1 MKHLSVVSLVLACLA
16 SAAEAQ
22 RLELAPGQPA
32 PRVLGGKG
40 TVAPRQLHVVHDV
53 WSGRTTVRG
62 LAAPQGAELALG
74 SPCYDNS
81 DQLVPDDPQF
91 VVANIGEELLDWGV
105 KDCNGAGLI
114 ESFTIRYRTT
124 AVDTS
129 LGGPGAALSVA
140 IFRDSRG
147 FGVAGFEL
155 FRRTLTGLPGHVSGG
170 EPAPSVLLTFDFGD
184 HPLRLLDG
192 RIGWSVMQLDGD
204 TGPELVRAPR
214 PELGTIDALD
224 LYAGPAA
231 AGNYVGTFNYGGCA
245 GSGGG
250 PCASLWLQLEEVD
263 ESELASS
270 TSVKGSGANP
280 NVFSE
285 LQPARLGQVWATH
298 FDLTAFPGTTSTN
311 LFVSLGGTLPIPTPV
326 GELLIAPGQIL
337 RPPLSA
343 NGTHLVAI
351 PFDISLAGIV
361 LHTQGVLRSPGSL
374 LLTNGLVV
382 TLGF

>member
-1 MKHLSVVSLVLACLA
+1 MKHLSVVSLLLACLA

-22 RLELAPGQPA
+22 RLELAGQPT
-32 PRVLGGKG
+32 PRVLGGTG
-40 TVAPRQLHVVHDV
+40 TLAPPRLHVVHDV
-53 WSGRTTVRG
+53 WSGRTTVRS
-62 LAAPQGAELALG
+62 LATPQGAELALG
-74 SPCYDNS
+74 TPCFDNS
-81 DQLVPDDPQF
+81 DQLVPDDPQY

-114 ESFTIRYRTT
+114 ESFTIRYRSG
-124 AVDTS
+124 AVDPS

-140 IFRDSRG
+140 LFRDSRG
-147 FGVAGFEL
+147 FGVPGFEL
-155 FRRTLTGLPGHVSGG
+155 FRRTLTGLPARISSV
-170 EPAPSVLLTFDFGD
+170 PSVLLTFDFGD
-184 HPLRLLDG
+184 HPLRLQDG
-192 RIGWSVMQLDGD
+192 RIGWSVMQLDGQ

-245 GSGGG
+245 APGFG
-250 PCASLWLQLEEVD
+250 PCASLWLQIEEID

-270 TSVKGSGANP
+270 TSVNGSGANP
-280 NVFSE
+280 NVLSE
-285 LQPARLGQVWATH
+285 LQPARLGQVWAMH
-298 FDLTAFPGTTSTN
+298 FDLTGFPGTTSTN

-351 PFDISLAGIV
+351 PFDLSLAGIV
-361 LHTQGVLRSPGSL
+361 LHTQGALRSPGSL